1 MNSQTDPFSINAQ
14 KTPSGK
20 VQIGL
25 DEQDPTF
32 KLTKWC
38 YDTPGVVHSD
48 QILNLLTTEELL
60 LTLPKEIIRPRSFT
74 LRVGQTLLIA
84 GLGRLDYLDA
94 TDTGFIRQVLN
105 QLREDGVCYVRQPQV
120 FGVLFCRASD
130 NHLQN

>member
-1 MNSQTDPFSINAQ
+1 MAEHPVNSQADPFSINAQ
-14 KTPSGK
+14 KAPSGK
-20 VQIGL
+20 VQIGI

-32 KLTKWC
+32 KVTKWC

-94 TDTGFIRQVLN
+94 SDMGFIRKVCN
-105 QLREDGVCYVRQPQV
+105 QLQDG
-120 FGVLFCRASD
+120 
-130 NHLQN
+130 